1 MEPIEC
7 PDPIVTANIYCRGR
21 LDDVIARCISPFW
34 RMRET
39 GRGEGNYLWML
50 RYLRRGE
57 HLKVRIH
64 ATEERADELRNAL
77 DVSVRSYL
85 ASLGPFPAGEPS
97 AADAQGMPA
106 IDPEDEGNGV
116 HPDREVVWTRYRRSP
131 IVLGSTSL
139 LDDDR
144 YAALFTRAMGHCSE
158 SVLSALD
165 GQGEVPFRAR
175 QTALLRLAVASLA
188 GVEWSRGEL
197 ARYLVYHRN
206 WLLRHVLAR
215 AGHGGE
221 RGAELIALLHENA
234 RRWESARPAV
244 ARVVAS
250 LWPDEKGGAG
260 SGPVRPRQ
268 QPSFLGQ
275 LARHVSDHG
284 GDAGQ
289 PSSSFDPFAAR
300 SDFVPVFK
308 VLHGSANQ
316 FGLKPLD
323 EGFVYHFLLHV
334 HAPEEDSGF
343 AAQPAT

>member
-1 MEPIEC
+1 MEPIEY

-21 LDDVIARCISPFW
+21 LDDVIARCIGPFW
-34 RMRET
+34 GMRDT
-39 GRGEGNYLWML
+39 AGNQGNYLWML

-64 ATEERADELRNAL
+64 ATAERAGQLRDAL
-77 DVSVRSYL
+77 DASVRAYL
-85 ASLGPFPAGEPS
+85 ASLGPADAGEPP
-97 AADAQGMPA
+97 ADGLGMPA
-106 IDPEDEGNGV
+106 IDPEDEGSGA
-116 HPDREVVWTRYRRSP
+116 HPDREIIWTRYRRSP
-131 IVLGSTSL
+131 VVLGSTSL

-158 SVLSALD
+158 SVLSALAGD
-165 GQGEVPFRAR
+165 GEVPFRAR

-188 GVEWSRGEL
+188 GVEWNRGEL
-197 ARYLVYHRN
+197 AHYLLYHRN
-206 WLLRHVLAR
+206 WLLRHIAAR
-215 AGHGGE
+215 AGQGGE
-221 RGAELIALLHENA
+221 RGAELIALLHENG

-250 LWPDEKGGAG
+250 LWPGEAGPRGVHGAQP
-260 SGPVRPRQ
+260 GP
-268 QPSFLGQ
+268 LGQ
-275 LARHVSDHG
+275 LAAHVSER
-284 GDAGQ
+284 AGRQ
-289 PSSSFDPFAAR
+289 PRSSFDPFAAR

-308 VLHGSANQ
+308 ILHGSANQ

-334 HAPEEDSGF
+334 HAPELDSGF